1 MAEAGTIESPAT
13 GRRVVLSA
21 VVGEWQAH
29 SHMTSQLGE
38 VFGSYVRVLVF
49 IVLYSV
55 HSIII

>member
-29 SHMTSQLGE
+29 KSHDVAARGKLR
-38 VFGSYVRVLVF
+38 FLR
-49 IVLYSV
+49 
-55 HSIII
+55 